1 MTHEA
6 IKAAIEAEA
15 GKRYPLPIHKH
26 NGDQKRFV
34 DVSDWVLSML
44 PEWGYVKAPET
55 DWEMANAI
63 QAVIVKHSIKDD
75 DDNIID
81 LYIGHASKELAEMTQ
96 AYAEQKVREALA
108 EEEETRRAVDVAHN
122 EQYVKYKAEID
133 RLKGLVQTAWTSAL
147 NDTGLASFDAFKQK
161 HGL

>member
-1 MTHEA
+1 MTHEE

-34 DVSDWVLSML
+34 DVSDWLLSML
-44 PEWGYVKAPET
+44 HKWGYVKVPET
-55 DWEMANAI
+55 DEELKEQIETEVFSPRTGFKETVERCCAI
-63 QAVIVKHSIKDD
+63 A
-75 DDNIID
+75 
-81 LYIGHASKELAEMTQ
+81 Q

-108 EEEETRRAVDVAHN
+108 EEEETRRAVDEAHN